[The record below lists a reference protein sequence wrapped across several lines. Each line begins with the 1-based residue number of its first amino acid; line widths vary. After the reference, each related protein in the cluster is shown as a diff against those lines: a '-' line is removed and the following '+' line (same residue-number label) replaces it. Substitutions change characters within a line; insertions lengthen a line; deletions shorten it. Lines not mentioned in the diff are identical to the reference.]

1 MLGFALAASPA
12 REFDEDGSKDASAA
26 PLRAPP
32 MATAGMCPWVASRPT
47 LAAFELR
54 RPQSWQ
60 GAADA
65 AMDMGSQ
72 SPLLAA
78 EGERPGAATRSSSI
92 QI

>member
-26 PLRAPP
+26 PLRAPL
-32 MATAGMCPWVASRPT
+32 MADAGVCPWVDGRPT

-54 RPQSWQ
+54 RPQSWE
-60 GAADA
+60 GAADT
-65 AMDMGSQ
+65 AMDMGSW
-72 SPLLAA
+72 SPLSTA
-78 EGERPGAATRSSSI
+78 EGERPGVATRSSSV